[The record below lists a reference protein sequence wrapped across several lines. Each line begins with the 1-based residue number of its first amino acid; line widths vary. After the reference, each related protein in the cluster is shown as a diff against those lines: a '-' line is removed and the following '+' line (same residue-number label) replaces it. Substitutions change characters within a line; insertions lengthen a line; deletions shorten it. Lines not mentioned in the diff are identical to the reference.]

1 MEKRVDG
8 EESDGRFRELQE
20 QRMTVQKKTYTKW
33 MNSVFSKSG
42 EKVVLTDVFTE
53 LRTGVHLV
61 RLLELISGEKLP
73 TPSRRTLRVHC
84 LENNS
89 IAITFLKSK
98 IRVDLIGPEN
108 VVDGDRTLILGLI
121 WIIILRF
128 QIGNINIVEAGG
140 DASAARRSAKE
151 ALLIWCQ
158 RKTAGYTNVN
168 VQDFSGSW
176 RDGLAFNALIHA
188 HRPDLFD
195 YNRLRQDDPKRS
207 LTHAFALAEDE
218 FGIMQLLD
226 VEDVMVPHPDE
237 KSIMT
242 YVSLYY
248 HYFSKMKQGQTIQK
262 RIAKIV
268 DLLKELD
275 DMKGLYESMVS
286 DLLRWIKTKV
296 VELNDR
302 SFPNSLREMQH
313 LVAAFK
319 KYRTIE
325 KPPKYQERGAIEA
338 HLFDLRTKLRA
349 NNQRDYI
356 PPEGKTL
363 GDIERNWTL
372 LERAEHQRERVLQ
385 SALMRLEQLEQLA
398 QKFGRKA
405 TLRESYLED
414 TLQLIQQQDLGGLQ
428 RLEEAEIAARRLEA
442 LGADVLAHEPRFRA
456 LSEMAAVIER
466 DNYHSKVQVI
476 RRNVDIMNRW
486 KDLKQVLQE
495 QRAHVGDAA
504 NTFAVLRDIEL
515 ISMDLKELQA
525 QADSSDMGK
534 QLPDVVALLQKQ
546 DLIDTQIIS
555 LGETL
560 NAISSSSALKVKHK
574 GATKVQREL
583 KDLNS
588 HYNSLLGLSKN
599 RRKALEGQLK
609 LFEFFHDCE
618 EVEAWIYEKW
628 VLLQAA
634 SLGRDLSQIQQAIQ
648 NHKAL
653 EAEIQSQESLCSGV
667 VFRGQELCRGRHPN
681 ENDIQKWIRTLQKQW
696 QQLKEQVTIRKN
708 RLHAANVIKQYF
720 ADITEAS
727 SWLDDHK
734 PLLIDEDYGKD
745 EASSTALLQRHQ
757 RVEKE
762 MEAYSLEVKRLGE
775 QAKSA
780 AQLAPLTTETQQT
793 RMVHYSDSSD
803 GEDEKEKKAD
813 KGGKAVSKI
822 LPQEQAMIRFKYRG
836 PKLIWD
842 RGEILTIISREKDDK
857 LLLRDSRGNEQL
869 VSSTYIRELPVS
881 QEAPP
886 ETTNGVA
893 ESPKRKVSRPRRTR
907 SMRRGTAE
915 ISTSTLPDP
924 HFQKD
929 TIESTQNS
937 LEKDF
942 NRLYNLA
949 QSKNKILEDTARLHR
964 FYNACEEFE
973 SWMGDKENVLNTFSS
988 NSNNLEVVQ
997 AKYENFVTELASGRK
1012 QLDDITK
1019 FGDELLKQQ
1028 HSRKKDI
1035 QQRLG
1040 IVTRRWERIQ
1050 KLKDEMA
1057 HELLSSADVK
1067 SFLQTCQ
1074 EVQAQLQH
1082 RLAQLDTPDVG
1093 SSLSALQAEEHRQAQ
1108 AERDI
1113 EALERKIDY
1122 LKSVAKMKK
1131 DCSPAESAA
1140 IMEEVHAL
1148 EDLLRQLKAQAI
1160 QRQRMLE
1167 EARRLQLFQK
1177 ETRDLLMWAEATQEH
1192 LLEEETG
1199 SDVASAQ
1206 ALLKEN
1212 LDLKQEIKLQKAK
1225 LKDMERLGQ
1234 SLDVASGEKGGKDV
1248 QQTLTKLDHEWSQ
1261 LDKLW
1266 SSRNRRLEQGLEFQK
1281 LNMEADRIEA
1291 TISGHEARLKV
1302 RDLGDSVDSVHSLLS
1317 RQEELEALLEA
1328 LERSII
1334 LFQDKCQ
1341 ELISK
1346 RNFAAKEIQQRSK
1359 VIQDH
1364 FKRLKESCKLRR
1376 LELLASKKYQEFLRD
1391 AEEMLLWMDEKFEI
1405 AEDESYRD
1413 PTNILRKLKKHEA
1426 AEKEMQANA
1435 VRIDR
1440 LIETGEE
1447 MLAEDH
1453 YNTQSIQKKTQ
1464 EVHKRWIELQ
1474 RKMAERGDK
1483 LRQAGQQEQLME
1495 LLQDAK
1501 LKIEA
1506 IERML
1511 QNAIRGHDL
1520 RSSRQLLK
1528 EHKQLEEEAQELA
1541 EKINSIVT
1549 RAKNLATNHFDSQ
1562 RILKETDTYLKLFKS
1577 LENPLDHRRSQLE
1590 ADVDLY
1596 SFYHDVDLELNWISE
1611 HQPVADTTN
1620 YERSLVGA
1628 VSLFQKH
1635 KDLQAEVNAHSK
1647 YLQRVLDRGR
1657 AMARSNQWNGQEVQ
1671 QRCEQLIAKWE
1682 ELEESCKKRSGELN
1696 RAVTREQILLDC
1708 TELETLVSET
1718 SALVSTDYGKTELAT
1733 RSLIKQHEGVEGQIE
1748 VLAAQVD
1755 ELKSNV
1761 KQAVRVWG
1769 LEELNKPCNH
1779 IKSKLSELQHSATV
1793 REQRLRETL
1802 HLHEFKR
1809 ETSELEEWIAQ
1820 QTQIAA
1826 SNDLG
1831 SDYENAM
1838 QLRGRFEVFLKQ
1850 LEVGKE
1856 RMHTCEQLADK
1867 LIKSN
1872 HPESRFIR
1880 ETQNLL
1886 RESWDE
1892 LQDLSKDRKEKLR
1905 KSEKCHKF
1913 YKDLT
1918 DALGQIKERH
1928 KTIPEDIAKDLKGVQ
1943 SQLRKHEALVHE
1955 LAGTE
1960 QQLQELLDGT
1970 DAILGMCSP
1979 ELRVGLQELQQEVVE
1994 NWERLRMRMEQREEE
2009 LQSAKD
2015 RYMFLNT
2022 AQDYSLWCSQVLSW
2036 MKAEESIRDVATC
2049 DLQLFQHQQLWAE
2062 IVAREETFAQ
2072 AVSMG
2077 QGLLEN
2083 DIPNAREIQEKLKVL
2098 QEEREKLSDNWQLRQ
2113 KWLENTY
2120 LEQVF
2125 YRDTEYMEKI
2135 TNSQEIQLKNSD
2147 LGTTVDDVESL
2158 IKRHEAFEKLLHS
2171 QEDKMVA
2178 LQESAERLKTEGL
2191 TREKNSNVKNKLK
2204 ALQERRERIK
2214 DLSDKRRED
2223 LEVSKLHCIFSRD
2236 VSEAEEWITDRMNK
2250 IQEDSKMDMSNLQT
2264 KMKMLQKHQV
2274 FEAEIL
2280 AHGNII
2286 ESVQQAG
2293 NELVTM
2299 HHPKSKEIR
2308 QTVSALISH
2317 WEALKQELAVRGKV
2331 LEDNRDF
2338 LEFLQKVEQVEV
2350 WIRQKEV
2357 MINVGDVGEDYEHGQ
2372 QLLKKLSEF
2381 RGSGSGDVT
2390 VDDAHIKT
2398 INTLA
2403 ARLERQNSDELV
2415 TVKKR
2420 RQQLNERWRN
2430 FHGNLSSYKRKLEAA
2445 LEVHALI
2452 RELEEVRDRAGE
2464 KMLLL
2469 QGQGCGVDVES
2480 VENLIRRHE
2489 EMEREAR
2496 VIQERGAALEKE
2508 TKDRLKRH
2516 CDLSDKLSKKQEEV
2530 NIALVKLDKEI
2541 KRRKERLQESHQL
2554 QLFKANQRLLL
2565 DWTLKQSDE
2574 MVKKGL
2580 PKNKT
2585 EAESFI
2591 LEHHDWKAE
2600 IDARGDRID
2609 SVKSFGQNL
2618 VKSGHSDA
2626 AEIKEALRKL
2636 DDAKTMLTRA
2646 WEDRRKTLDQALK
2659 LQIFLGYADQTES
2672 WMSNREAFLINE
2684 DLGGSL
2690 SEVEAL
2696 QRKLALFENS
2706 LEAQMEQVSE
2716 VDRYAQQLIQANHYD
2731 SDNIKKRTKAILLR
2745 KERILEMSKSRRK
2758 ALEESLQ
2765 LQKFLEASY
2774 EISSWLNEKNSVAV
2788 DESWKD
2794 PINLQ
2799 AKLLKH
2805 QSFEAEILANRNRVQ
2820 AHIKDGDNMLA
2831 FSHPAK
2837 SKIKPRIK
2845 DVDDN
2850 WDQLLSNCKHKK
2862 TRLQQAYQALQFQR
2876 SLGDIEEWLGSVEVE
2891 VANDDYGGDL
2901 ASVSRLLK
2909 ALQGLEEMV
2918 DAHMEKVQG
2927 LVDTAK
2933 DFSSQG
2939 NFLADNIQQ
2948 RVWEVVNRYNGLA
2961 EPMQTRRETLESWQ
2975 LLFQFYRDLEDELLW
2990 IEDKLQATATKDW
3003 GTSLQSIQSI
3013 VKKHLVV
3020 MQEIENRTPLIMA
3033 VQEAG
3038 QNLVRGRHFA
3048 SREISEKLSGLK
3060 KNFDA
3065 LKKESA
3071 NKDRLLQQALKIQS
3085 FLSEVSQLE
3094 QWMEEQKPVLES
3106 CDYGK
3111 NEEATEAFLRKL
3123 DTVDLELESQR
3134 GKVEALL
3141 KTGTDLEKSQHPNSH
3156 LVSKSLEDMQGEF
3169 ETLLQLS
3176 GERRTEL
3183 ENQYNFYIFERDAR
3197 DLQTW
3202 LLSRKTIAE
3211 SDDYGKDLEGV
3222 EALQKKFED
3231 FSEEVGTL
3239 GQSKLSTVQ
3248 KLKQSVQSAD
3258 AQQKEKDLLKLWE
3271 DLNKAMKARAENL
3284 HSAREV
3290 HQFEHDLDELRIWMN
3305 EKEVALDSEE
3315 LKNDLLSVQ
3324 ALIRQ
3329 HEGLERDLAVI
3340 EEDVSRRKEEGKALV
3355 RRSPR
3360 VRDSLSKRL
3369 QEVEEIWR
3377 NLLEKANQ
3385 RRQRLQQAEAVQ
3397 RYLIE
3402 WREMMGWLK
3411 ETLSLMTGEG
3421 FGGKV
3426 KDLEQMIKKHDE
3438 YRTQIDRQ
3446 LDKSEMVK
3454 NDGRRLMEEGNSWS
3468 HELEERLAELKDLEV
3483 RVLEAWTER
3492 RAQYQ
3497 EDIELQQLQRELEQA
3512 EHWLNT
3518 YESAL
3523 RAEDYGES
3531 VSDVLD
3537 LMKKQEDL
3545 EAMIQAQSERFNALQ
3560 ARRTQ
3565 RENKMKEI
3573 QRGDSTDSSR
3583 DKPVRVTSLKR
3594 KPSERPA
3601 LPPRPLLTSPVLKNS
3616 DSPTPSRVPTPRSAL
3631 WESRSDKTDSPVVSR
3646 VAAGL
3651 RRKSSSDSD
3660 SVTSPDKPSTSGQDS
3675 PDSSS
3680 TAVYRPHYPHNASK
3694 VKHTTSSQDEVD
3706 TLRET
3711 ESFLKTIDKPK
3722 ITPRRQKPSTPD
3734 KELWGPPTSKP
3745 PEPPIKPSQSLSRSP
3760 QSLSRSP
3767 EPLSRSPEPLPRSP
3781 EPLSRSPE
3789 PLSKSPEPLSRSPEA
3804 LSRSPEPLPRSPQS
3818 LSRSPEPLSRSP
3830 ESPYIPP
3837 LTKPPSTNPP
3847 DPPSKVTELVDNQ
3860 DSEDRNL
3867 PQSTPPSVPQSS
3879 PQSFVS
3885 NPEPQASS
3893 SVESSIVFPAA
3904 STKIRAEDA
3913 KMEGT
3918 LEIKL
3923 KQGGNTGL
3931 DHWETVYALLE
3942 EETLNLFKD
3951 QDAASENCTRW
3962 PPINLAGA
3970 ICKDNPFYRRK
3981 EHTFKLM
3988 LSDGSHYLFAA
3999 SSQGEQQKWLKEL
4012 QECINPTVSS
4022 DNPGMKR
4029 ESSSESVEKSESVP
4043 VDTSD
4048 TQDQEK
4054 EDSTESCE
4062 TEREPPPKPPHTYY
4076 NKHKYPDGGES
4087 QDSVSVSQNIK
4098 GLQPPTFAPPPPPT
4112 QNQTENEAKAKNRS
4126 GFMKFFRK

>member
-1 MEKRVDG
+1 HSDSGDG

-33 MNSVFSKSG
+33 MNSVFSKNG
-42 EKVVLTDVFTE
+42 EKADLTDVYTE
-53 LRTGVHLV
+53 LRTGVPLV

-89 IAITFLKSK
+89 IAIHFLKTK
-98 IRVDLIGPEN
+98 IKVDLIGPEN
-108 VVDGDRTLILGLI
+108 IVDGDKTLILGLI

-128 QIGNINIVEAGG
+128 QIGAINIVEVGG
-140 DASAARRSAKE
+140 DGSGAQRSAKE

-158 RKTAGYTNVN
+158 RKTAGYANVN
-168 VQDFSGSW
+168 VQDFSSSW

-195 YNRLRQDDPKRS
+195 YNRLRQDDPMRN
-207 LTHAFALAEDE
+207 LTHAFTLAEDE

-248 HYFSKMKQGQTIQK
+248 HYFSKMKQGQTVQK

-275 DMKGLYESMVS
+275 DMKRIYESMVS

-296 VELNDR
+296 MELNDH

-313 LVAAFK
+313 LVSAFK
-319 KYRTIE
+319 TYRTIE

-338 HLFDLRTKLRA
+338 HLFNLRTKLRA
-349 NNQRDYI
+349 NNQWDYI

-363 GDIERNWTL
+363 GDIERNWTF
-372 LERAEHQRERVLQ
+372 LERAEHQRERALQ

-398 QKFGRKA
+398 QKFDRKA

-414 TLQLIQQQDLGGLQ
+414 TLHLIQQQDLGGLQ
-428 RLEEAEIAARRLEA
+428 RLEEAETAARKLEA
-442 LGADVLAHEPRFRA
+442 LGADVLAREPRFRT
-456 LSEMAAVIER
+456 LSQMAAVIEKQ
-466 DNYHSKVQVI
+466 NYHSKAQVI
-476 RRNVDIMNRW
+476 RRNMDIMNRW
-486 KDLKQVLQE
+486 KALQ
-495 QRAHVGDAA
+495 QRLQQQREHAGDAV

-515 ISMDLKELQA
+515 IYLDLRELQA
-525 QADSSDMGK
+525 QADYSDLGK

-546 DLIDTQIIS
+546 DLLDSQIIS

-560 NAISSSSALKVKHK
+560 NAMSSSALKVKHK
-574 GATKVQREL
+574 GATKVERGV
-583 KDLNS
+583 KDLNGQ
-588 HYNSLLGLSKN
+588 YNSLLVLSKN

-609 LFEFFHDCE
+609 LFEFFNDCE

-634 SLGRDLSQIQQAIQ
+634 SLGRDLIQIQQAIQ

-667 VFRGQELCRGRHPN
+667 LSRGQELCRGRHSN
-681 ENDIQKWIRTLQKQW
+681 ERDIQKWIQTLQKQW

-720 ADITEAS
+720 ADVTEAS
-727 SWLDDHK
+727 SWLDDRK

-745 EASSTALLQRHQ
+745 EASTTALLQRHQ
-757 RVEKE
+757 RLEKE
-762 MEAYSLEVKRLGE
+762 MEAYASEVKRLGE

-780 AQLAPLTTETQQT
+780 AQLAPLTTETKQS

-803 GEDEKEKKAD
+803 GEDETDKKAD
-813 KGGKAVSKI
+813 KGGKVLSKAI
-822 LPQEQAMIRFKYRG
+822 PQEQAMIRFRYRG
-836 PKLIWD
+836 PILTWE
-842 RGEILTIISREKDDK
+842 RGEILTIVSREKDDK
-857 LLLRDSRGNEQL
+857 FLLRDSRGHEQL
-869 VSSTYIRELPVS
+869 VSSTFIREMPS
-881 QEAPP
+881 SKAPP
-886 ETTNGVA
+886 EPTNGEP
-893 ESPKRKVSRPRRTR
+893 ESPKKKVSQPRRTR

-915 ISTSTLPDP
+915 ISTSSLPDP

-929 TIESTQNS
+929 TIESTQSS
-937 LEKDF
+937 LEQDF
-942 NRLYNLA
+942 NSLYNLA
-949 QSKNKILEDTARLHR
+949 QSKNKVLDDTARLHR

-973 SWMGDKENVLNTFSS
+973 SWMRDKENVLNTFNS
-988 NSNNLEVVQ
+988 NSNDLEVVQ
-997 AKYENFVTELASGRK
+997 AKYENFLTELASGRK

-1019 FGDELLKQQ
+1019 LGEELVKKQLSQ
-1028 HSRKKDI
+1028 KKEI
-1035 QQRLG
+1035 QLRLG
-1040 IVTRRWERIQ
+1040 IVTRRWEHIQ

-1074 EVQAQLQH
+1074 DVQAQLQD
-1082 RLAQLDTPDVG
+1082 RLVQLDTPDVG
-1093 SSLSALQAEEHRQAQ
+1093 SSPSALQAEEHRQAQ

-1113 EALERKIDY
+1113 EALERKIEY
-1122 LKSVAKMKK
+1122 LKSVAKMKQ

-1140 IMEEVHAL
+1140 IMEEVRAL
-1148 EDLLRQLKAQAI
+1148 EDLLRQLKAQAT
-1160 QRQRMLE
+1160 QRQQMLG
-1167 EARRLQLFQK
+1167 EARRLQFFQK
-1177 ETRDLLMWAEATQEH
+1177 ETRDLLLWAEAKKEH
-1192 LLEEETG
+1192 LLEEDTG

-1212 LDLKQEIKLQKAK
+1212 LDLKQEIELQRAK
-1225 LKDMERLGQ
+1225 LKDMEKLGQ
-1234 SLDVASGEKGGKDV
+1234 SLEVASGEKGAKDV
-1248 QQTLTKLDHEWSQ
+1248 QQTLTKLDNEWSQ

-1302 RDLGDSVDSVHSLLS
+1302 RDLGDSVDSVHSLLG

-1328 LERSII
+1328 LERSIN
-1334 LFQDKCQ
+1334 LFQDKSQ

-1346 RNFAAKEIQQRSK
+1346 RNFATKEIQQRSK
-1359 VIQDH
+1359 VIQDRY
-1364 FKRLKESCKLRR
+1364 KNLKESCKLRR
-1376 LELLASKKYQEFLRD
+1376 LDLLASKKYQEFLRD
-1391 AEEMLLWMDEKFEI
+1391 AEEMLLWIEEKFEI

-1426 AEKEMQANA
+1426 AEKEMQANQ
-1435 VRIDR
+1435 VRVDR
-1440 LIETGEE
+1440 LTETGEE
-1447 MLAEDH
+1447 ILAKDH
-1453 YNTQSIQKKTQ
+1453 FNSQSIQRKTQ
-1464 EVHKRWIELQ
+1464 EVRKRWTELQ

-1549 RAKNLATNHFDSQ
+1549 RAKHLATNHFDSQ
-1562 RILKETDTYLKLFKS
+1562 RILRETDTYLKLFKS
-1577 LENPLDHRRSQLE
+1577 LQKPLDHRRSQLE
-1590 ADVDLY
+1590 ADVALY

-1611 HQPVADTTN
+1611 HHPVADTTN
-1620 YERSLVGA
+1620 YGRSLAGA
-1628 VSLFQKH
+1628 VSLLQKH
-1635 KDLQAEVNAHSK
+1635 KDLQAEVNGHSQ

-1657 AMARSNQWNGQEVQ
+1657 AMARSNQWNGPEVQ
-1671 QRCEQLIAKWE
+1671 QRCEQLIAEWE
-1682 ELEESCKKRSGELN
+1682 DLEQLCEKRSGELN
-1696 RAVTREQILLDC
+1696 KAVTRELYVCGVLLDC
-1708 TELETLVSET
+1708 TELETLLSET

-1733 RSLIKQHEGVEGQIE
+1733 QSLIKQHKAVEGQIE

-1769 LEELNKPCNH
+1769 LEELNKPYNH
-1779 IKSKLSELQHSATV
+1779 MKSKLNEVQHSATV

-1809 ETSELEEWIAQ
+1809 ESAELEEWIAQ
-1820 QTQIAA
+1820 QIQIAA
-1826 SNDLG
+1826 SNDFG
-1831 SDYENAM
+1831 SDYENAL
-1838 QLRGRFEVFLKQ
+1838 QLCGRFEVFLKQ
-1850 LEVGKE
+1850 LEVGLE
-1856 RMHTCEQLADK
+1856 RMHTCEELADK

-1886 RESWDE
+1886 RKSWEE
-1892 LQDLSKDRKEKLR
+1892 LQDLSKDRKEMLR
-1905 KSEKCHKF
+1905 KSEECHKF

-1918 DALGQIKERH
+1918 DALRQIKERY
-1928 KTIPEDIAKDLKGVQ
+1928 KSIPDDIAKDLRGVL

-1970 DAILGMCSP
+1970 DTILDMCSP
-1979 ELRVGLQELQQEVVE
+1979 ELRVGLQELQREVVE
-1994 NWERLRMRMEQREEE
+1994 SWESLRMHMEQREEE
-2009 LQSAKD
+2009 LRSAKD
-2015 RYMFLNT
+2015 HYMFFNT
-2022 AQDYSLWCSQVLSW
+2022 AQDYSLWCSQVLSG

-2062 IVAREETFAQ
+2062 IVAREETYAQ
-2072 AVSMG
+2072 AESMG
-2077 QGLLEN
+2077 QELLEH
-2083 DIPNAREIQEKLKVL
+2083 DTSNAKEIQEKLKAL
-2098 QEEREKLSDNWQLRQ
+2098 QEEKEKLSDNWQSKQ
-2113 KWLENTY
+2113 KWLESTY

-2147 LGTTVDDVESL
+2147 LGTTVDDVETL
-2158 IKRHEAFEKLLHS
+2158 IKRHEAFEKLLNS

-2178 LQESAERLKTEGL
+2178 LQESAERLRTEGL
-2191 TREKNSNVKNKLK
+2191 NREKSSNIKNKLK
-2204 ALQERRERIK
+2204 ALQERREHIK

-2223 LEVSKLHCIFSRD
+2223 LEISKLLCIFNRD
-2236 VSEAEEWITDRMNK
+2236 VSEQEEWITDCMNK
-2250 IQEDSKMDMSNLQT
+2250 TQDSKIDMSDLQT
-2264 KMKMLQKHQV
+2264 KMKILQKHQV

-2280 AHGNII
+2280 AHRNII

-2293 NELVTM
+2293 NELVTLR
-2299 HHPKSKEIR
+2299 HPKSKEIK
-2308 QTVSALISH
+2308 QTVSALITH
-2317 WEALKQELAVRGKV
+2317 WEDLKQAVAARGKV

-2403 ARLERQNSDELV
+2403 ARLERQNSDELA
-2415 TVKKR
+2415 TVRKR
-2420 RQQLNERWRN
+2420 RQQLNERWSN

-2445 LEVHALI
+2445 LEIHALI

-2496 VIQERGAALEKE
+2496 VIQERGTALEKE
-2508 TKDRLKRH
+2508 TKDRLRRH
-2516 CDLSDKLSKKQEEV
+2516 CDLADKLSKKQEEV

-2565 DWTLKQSDE
+2565 DWTLKQSAE
-2574 MVKKGL
+2574 IVKKGL

-2591 LEHHDWKAE
+2591 LEHQNWKAE
-2600 IDARGDRID
+2600 IDARSERID

-2618 VKSGHSDA
+2618 VKSGHSDSV
-2626 AEIKEALRKL
+2626 EIKEALCKL
-2636 DDAKTMLTRA
+2636 EDAKTKLAQA
-2646 WEDRRKTLDQALK
+2646 WEDRKKTLDQALK

-2684 DLGGSL
+2684 DLGGSV

-2696 QRKLALFENS
+2696 QRKHALFENS
-2706 LEAQMEQVSE
+2706 LEAQMGQVAE
-2716 VDRYAQQLIQANHYD
+2716 VDRYAQQLIQAQHYD
-2731 SDNIKKRTKAILLR
+2731 SDNIKKKIKAILLR
-2745 KERILEMSKSRRK
+2745 KDKVLEMSKARRK

-2765 LQKFLEASY
+2765 LQKFLEGSY
-2774 EISSWLNEKNSVAV
+2774 EVSSWLNEKNSVAV
-2788 DESWKD
+2788 DESWRD

-2799 AKLLKH
+2799 AKLLKQ

-2820 AHIKDGDNMLA
+2820 TFIKEGDNMLA
-2831 FSHPAK
+2831 SSHPAK
-2837 SKIKPRIK
+2837 GKIKPRIK
-2845 DVDDN
+2845 DVDDS
-2850 WDQLLSNCKHKK
+2850 WDQLLSNCKEKK
-2862 TRLQQAYQALQFQR
+2862 LRLQQAYQALQFQR
-2876 SLGDIEEWLGSVEVE
+2876 SLDDIEEWLGTVEIE
-2891 VANDDYGGDL
+2891 VANKDYGKDL

-2939 NFLADNIQQ
+2939 NFLAENIQQ
-2948 RVWEVVNRYNGLA
+2948 RVWKVVNRYNGLA
-2961 EPMQTRRETLESWQ
+2961 EPLQARRETLESWQ

-2990 IEDKLQATATKDW
+2990 IQDKLQATATKDW
-3003 GTSLQSIQSI
+3003 GTSLQSIQAI
-3013 VKKHLVV
+3013 VKKHLVM
-3020 MQEIENRTPLIMA
+3020 MQEIESRTPLIMA

-3048 SREISEKLSGLK
+3048 SREISEKLAELK
-3060 KNFDA
+3060 KNFDT

-3071 NKDRLLQQALKIQS
+3071 NKDRQLQQALKIQT

-3094 QWMEEQKPVLES
+3094 QWMEEQRPVLES
-3106 CDYGK
+3106 KDYGK
-3111 NEEATEAFLRKL
+3111 SEEATEAFLRKL
-3123 DTVDLELESQR
+3123 DTVDLELESQC

-3156 LVSKSLEDMQGEF
+3156 LVNKSLEDMHGGF

-3176 GERRTEL
+3176 AQRRTEL
-3183 ENQYNFYIFERDAR
+3183 ENQYNLYVFEREAK
-3197 DLQTW
+3197 DLQNW
-3202 LLSRKTIAE
+3202 LLSRKTTAE
-3211 SDDYGKDLEGV
+3211 SEDFGQDLEGV

-3231 FSEEVGTL
+3231 FAEEVGTL
-3239 GQSKLSTVQ
+3239 GQNKLSTVQ
-3248 KLKQSVQSAD
+3248 KLKQTVQSSE
-3258 AQQKEKDLLKLWE
+3258 AQQKERDLLKLWE
-3271 DLNKAMKARAENL
+3271 DLNKTMKARAENL
-3284 HSAREV
+3284 RSAREV
-3290 HQFEHDLDELRIWMN
+3290 HQLDHDLDELRSWMN

-3315 LKNDLLSVQ
+3315 QENDLLSVQ

-3340 EEDVSRRKEEGKALV
+3340 EEGVSRRKEEGKALV
-3355 RRSPR
+3355 RKCPR
-3360 VRDSLSKRL
+3360 VRDSLSERL

-3377 NLLEKANQ
+3377 SLLEKANQ

-3397 RYLIE
+3397 RYLTE
-3402 WREMMGWLK
+3402 WRELMGWLK

-3421 FGGKV
+3421 VGGEV
-3426 KDLEQMIKKHDE
+3426 KDLEQLIKRHEE

-3446 LDKSEMVK
+3446 LYKSEMVQ
-3454 NDGRRLMEEGNSWS
+3454 NEGRRLMEEGNFMS
-3468 HELEERLAELKDLEV
+3468 HKLEDRLAELQDLEE
-3483 RVLEAWTER
+3483 RVLEAWAER

-3497 EDIELQQLQRELEQA
+3497 EDLELQQLQRELEQA

-3523 RAEDYGES
+3523 KAEDYGDS
-3531 VSDVLD
+3531 VSDVLE

-3560 ARRTQ
+3560 
-3565 RENKMKEI
+3565 REKKIKEI
-3573 QRGDSTDSSR
+3573 QSGGSR

-3594 KPSERPA
+3594 KPSDQPA
-3601 LPPRPLLTSPVLKNS
+3601 LPPLPLLTSPVLRNS
-3616 DSPTPSRVPTPRSAL
+3616 NSKSDNSSTPSRVPTARSAVPPRSSSGKN
-3631 WESRSDKTDSPVVSR
+3631 ESSVVSR
-3646 VAAGL
+3646 VASGL
-3651 RRKSSSDSD
+3651 RRNSSSDSD
-3660 SVTSPDKPSTSGQDS
+3660 TVTAPDKPSTSVLDS
-3675 PDSSS
+3675 PESSS
-3680 TAVYRPHYPHNASK
+3680 EISSAVYKLHYLHNAPK
-3694 VKHTTSSQDEVD
+3694 IDHTTSEDEVD
-3706 TLRET
+3706 TPRQT
-3711 ESFLKTIDKPK
+3711 EPSVKVITKPK
-3722 ITPRRQKPSTPD
+3722 ITPRFLKPSAPD
-3734 KELWGPPTSKP
+3734 KEMLGPPTSKP
-3745 PEPPIKPSQSLSRSP
+3745 PEPP
-3760 QSLSRSP
+3760 
-3767 EPLSRSPEPLPRSP
+3767 
-3781 EPLSRSPE
+3781 
-3789 PLSKSPEPLSRSPEA
+3789 SKDEEM
-3804 LSRSPEPLPRSPQS
+3804 
-3818 LSRSPEPLSRSP
+3818 
-3830 ESPYIPP
+3830 
-3837 LTKPPSTNPP
+3837 
-3847 DPPSKVTELVDNQ
+3847 VDNQ
-3860 DSEDRNL
+3860 TSVDKSL
-3867 PQSTPPSVPQSS
+3867 LSSTPPEKPQSS
-3879 PQSFVS
+3879 PLSD
-3885 NPEPQASS
+3885 PEVQTSTS
-3893 SVESSIVFPAA
+3893 TESPIGTTVA
-3904 STKIRAEDA
+3904 TKV
-3913 KMEGT
+3913 K
-3918 LEIKL
+3918 
-3923 KQGGNTGL
+3923 GL

-3962 PPINLAGA
+3962 PPITLAEA
-3970 ICKDNPFYRRK
+3970 VCKDNPYYRRK
-3981 EHTFKLM
+3981 ENTFKIM

-3999 SSQGEQQKWLKEL
+3999 SSQEEQQKWLKEL
-4012 QECINPTVSS
+4012 QNCTNSTVF
-4022 DNPGMKR
+4022 
-4029 ESSSESVEKSESVP
+4029 SEKLTQKQVEKAQSSVSLCQP
-4043 VDTSD
+4043 THL
-4048 TQDQEK
+4048 THKIPPQN
-4054 EDSTESCE
+4054 STESK
-4062 TEREPPPKPPHTYY
+4062 PPPKPPHTYY
-4076 NKHKYPDGGES
+4076 NKHRYPEGGEI
-4087 QDSVSVSQNIK
+4087 SVTQIVRSLQRN
-4098 GLQPPTFAPPPPPT
+4098 QPPPFAPPPPP
-4112 QNQTENEAKAKNRS
+4112 QNQAENGAKDKSKNRS
-4126 GFMKFFRK
+4126 ALMKFFKK

>member
-1 MEKRVDG
+1 MFKKGDG

-33 MNSVFSKSG
+33 MNSVFSKNG
-42 EKVVLTDVFTE
+42 EKVDLTDVYTE

-61 RLLELISGEKLP
+61 RLLELISGEKLH

-89 IAITFLKSK
+89 IAINFLKTK

-108 VVDGDRTLILGLI
+108 IVDGDRTLILGLI

-128 QIGNINIVEAGG
+128 QIGAINIVEAGG
-140 DASAARRSAKE
+140 DASGAQRSAKE

-158 RKTAGYTNVN
+158 RKTAGYANVN

-195 YNRLRQDDPKRS
+195 YNRLRQDDPMRN
-207 LTHAFALAEDE
+207 LTHAFILAEDE

-275 DMKGLYESMVS
+275 DMKRMYESMVS

-296 VELNDR
+296 MELNDR

-313 LVAAFK
+313 LVSAFK

-325 KPPKYQERGAIEA
+325 KPPKYQERGAMEA
-338 HLFDLRTKLRA
+338 HLFHLRTKLRA
-349 NNQRDYI
+349 NNQWDYI

-363 GDIERNWTL
+363 GDIERNWTF
-372 LERAEHQRERVLQ
+372 LERAEHQRERALQ

-398 QKFGRKA
+398 QKFDRKA

-414 TLQLIQQQDLGGLQ
+414 TLHLIQQQDLGGLQ
-428 RLEEAEIAARRLEA
+428 RLEEAETAARKLEA
-442 LGADVLAHEPRFRA
+442 LGADVLAREPRFRA
-456 LSEMAAVIER
+456 LSKMAAAIEKE
-466 DNYHSKVQVI
+466 NYHSKAQVI
-476 RRNVDIMNRW
+476 HRNMDIMNRW
-486 KDLKQVLQE
+486 KALQQLLQQ
-495 QRAHVGDAA
+495 QREHAGDAV

-515 ISMDLKELQA
+515 ISLDLRELQV
-525 QADSSDMGK
+525 QVDSSDLGK
-534 QLPDVVALLQKQ
+534 QLPGVVALLQKQ
-546 DLIDTQIIS
+546 DLLDTQIIS

-560 NAISSSSALKVKHK
+560 NAMSSSALKVKHK
-574 GATKVQREL
+574 GAIKVERGV

-588 HYNSLLGLSKN
+588 QYNSLLVLNKN
-599 RRKALEGQLK
+599 RKKALEGQLK
-609 LFEFFHDCE
+609 LFEFFYDCE

-667 VFRGQELCRGRHPN
+667 LSRGQELCRGRHPN
-681 ENDIQKWIRTLQKQW
+681 ERDIQKWIRTLQKQW

-708 RLHAANVIKQYF
+708 RLHGANVIKQYF
-720 ADITEAS
+720 ADVTEAS
-727 SWLDDHK
+727 SWLDDRK

-745 EASSTALLQRHQ
+745 EASTTALLQRHQ
-757 RVEKE
+757 RLEKE
-762 MEAYSLEVKRLGE
+762 MEAYVSEVKRLGE

-780 AQLAPLTTETQQT
+780 AQLAPLTTEAPQNK
-793 RMVHYSDSSD
+793 MVHYSDSSD
-803 GEDEKEKKAD
+803 GEDETDKKPD
-813 KGGKAVSKI
+813 KGGKVLSKHI
-822 LPQEQAMIRFKYRG
+822 PQEQAMIRFRYRG
-836 PKLIWD
+836 PKLTWE
-842 RGEILTIISREKDDK
+842 RGEILTIVSREKDDK
-857 LLLRDSRGNEQL
+857 FLLRDSKGNEQL
-869 VSSTYIRELPVS
+869 VSSTFIREMPSSKAPV
-881 QEAPP
+881 EPM
-886 ETTNGVA
+886 NGEP
-893 ESPKRKVSRPRRTR
+893 ESPKKKVSRPRRTR

-915 ISTSTLPDP
+915 ISTSSLPDP

-929 TIESTQNS
+929 TIESTQRR
-937 LEKDF
+937 LEQDF
-942 NRLYNLA
+942 NSLYNLA
-949 QSKNKILEDTARLHR
+949 QSKNKILDDTARLHR

-973 SWMGDKENVLNTFSS
+973 SWMGDKENVLNTFNS

-997 AKYENFVTELASGRK
+997 AKYENFLTELASGRK
-1012 QLDDITK
+1012 QLDDITHL
-1019 FGDELLKQQ
+1019 GEELVKKQ
-1028 HSRKKDI
+1028 HSQKKEI
-1035 QQRLG
+1035 QLRLG

-1074 EVQAQLQH
+1074 EVQAQLQG
-1082 RLAQLDTPDVG
+1082 RLVELDTPDVG
-1093 SSLSALQAEEHRQAQ
+1093 SSTSALKAEEHRQAQ

-1113 EALERKIDY
+1113 EALERKIEY
-1122 LKSVAKMKK
+1122 LKSVAKMKQ

-1148 EDLLRQLKAQAI
+1148 EDLLRQLKAQAT
-1160 QRQRMLE
+1160 QRHRMLE

-1177 ETRDLLMWAEATQEH
+1177 ETRDLLLWAEAKKEH
-1192 LLEEETG
+1192 LLEEDTG
-1199 SDVASAQ
+1199 SDVASSQ
-1206 ALLKEN
+1206 VLLKEN
-1212 LDLKQEIKLQKAK
+1212 LALKQEIELQRAK
-1225 LKDMERLGQ
+1225 LKDMEKLGK
-1234 SLDVASGEKGGKDV
+1234 SLEVASGEKGAKDV
-1248 QQTLTKLDHEWSQ
+1248 QQTLTKLDNEWSQ

-1302 RDLGDSVDSVHSLLS
+1302 RDLGDSVDSVHSLLG

-1328 LERSII
+1328 LERSIN
-1334 LFQDKCQ
+1334 LFQDKSQ

-1359 VIQDH
+1359 VIQDRY
-1364 FKRLKESCKLRR
+1364 KKLKESCKLRR
-1376 LELLASKKYQEFLRD
+1376 VDLLASKKYQEFLRD
-1391 AEEMLLWMDEKFEI
+1391 SEEMLLWIDEKFEI

-1426 AEKEMQANA
+1426 AEKEMQANQ
-1435 VRIDR
+1435 VRVDR
-1440 LIETGEE
+1440 LTETGEE
-1447 MLAEDH
+1447 MLLEDK
-1453 YNTQSIQKKTQ
+1453 YNSQSIQRKTR
-1464 EVHKRWIELQ
+1464 EVRKRWTELQ
-1474 RKMAERGDK
+1474 KKMAERGDK

-1549 RAKNLATNHFDSQ
+1549 RAKHLATNHFDSQ
-1562 RILKETDTYLKLFKS
+1562 RILRETDTYLKLFKS
-1577 LENPLDHRRSQLE
+1577 LQKPLDHRRSQLE
-1590 ADVDLY
+1590 ADVALY

-1611 HQPVADTTN
+1611 HHPVADTTN
-1620 YERSLVGA
+1620 YGRSLAGA
-1628 VSLFQKH
+1628 VSLLQKH
-1635 KDLQAEVNAHSK
+1635 KDLQAEVNGHSQ

-1671 QRCEQLIAKWE
+1671 QRCEQLIAEWEDLE
-1682 ELEESCKKRSGELN
+1682 ELCEKRSGELN
-1696 RAVTREQILLDC
+1696 KAVTREQILLDC
-1708 TELETLVSET
+1708 TELETLLSET

-1733 RSLIKQHEGVEGQIE
+1733 QSLMKQHEAVEGQIE

-1755 ELKSNV
+1755 ELKSSV

-1769 LEELNKPCNH
+1769 LEELNKPYNH

-1809 ETSELEEWIAQ
+1809 ESAELEEWIAQ

-1826 SNDLG
+1826 SNDFG
-1831 SDYENAM
+1831 SDYENAL
-1838 QLRGRFEVFLKQ
+1838 QLCGRFEVFLKQ
-1850 LEVGKE
+1850 LEVGLE
-1856 RMHTCEQLADK
+1856 RMHTCDKLAEK

-1886 RESWDE
+1886 RESWEE

-1905 KSEKCHKF
+1905 KSEECHKF

-1918 DALGQIKERH
+1918 DALRQIKERY
-1928 KTIPEDIAKDLKGVQ
+1928 KSIPDDIAKDLRGVL

-1955 LAGTE
+1955 LAGIE

-1970 DAILGMCSP
+1970 DGILGMCSP
-1979 ELRVGLQELQQEVVE
+1979 ELRVGLQERQQEVVE
-1994 NWERLRMRMEQREEE
+1994 SWEGLRMHTEQREEE
-2009 LQSAKD
+2009 LRSAKD

-2022 AQDYSLWCSQVLSW
+2022 AQDYSLWCSQVLSG

-2062 IVAREETFAQ
+2062 IVAREETYAQ
-2072 AVSMG
+2072 AESMG
-2077 QGLLEN
+2077 QELLEH
-2083 DIPNAREIQEKLKVL
+2083 DTSNAKEIQEKLKAL
-2098 QEEREKLSDNWQLRQ
+2098 QKEKEKLYDNWQSKQ
-2113 KWLENTY
+2113 KWLESTY

-2147 LGTTVDDVESL
+2147 LGTTVDDVETL
-2158 IKRHEAFEKLLHS
+2158 IKRHEAFEKLLNS

-2191 TREKNSNVKNKLK
+2191 NREKSSNIKNKLK

-2214 DLSDKRRED
+2214 DLSDKRSED
-2223 LEVSKLHCIFSRD
+2223 LEISKLLCIFNRD
-2236 VSEAEEWITDRMNK
+2236 VSEQEEWITDRMNK
-2250 IQEDSKMDMSNLQT
+2250 IQDSKLDMNDLQT
-2264 KMKMLQKHQV
+2264 KMKILQKHQV

-2293 NELVTM
+2293 NELVTL
-2299 HHPKSKEIR
+2299 HHPKSKEIK
-2308 QTVSALISH
+2308 QTVSALICH
-2317 WEALKQELAVRGKV
+2317 WDDLKQAVADRGKI

-2403 ARLERQNSDELV
+2403 ARLERQNSDELANV
-2415 TVKKR
+2415 RKR
-2420 RQQLNERWRN
+2420 RQQLNERWSN

-2445 LEVHALI
+2445 LEMHALI

-2496 VIQERGAALEKE
+2496 VIQERGTALEKE
-2508 TKDRLKRH
+2508 TKDRLRRH

-2541 KRRKERLQESHQL
+2541 KQRKERLQESHQL

-2565 DWTLKQSDE
+2565 DWTMKQSDE

-2591 LEHHDWKAE
+2591 LEHQNWKAE
-2600 IDARGDRID
+2600 IDARSERVD

-2618 VKSGHSDA
+2618 VKSGHSDS

-2636 DDAKTMLTRA
+2636 EDAKTKLAQT
-2646 WEDRRKTLDQALK
+2646 WEDRKKILDQALK

-2672 WMSNREAFLINE
+2672 WMSNREAFLVNE
-2684 DLGGSL
+2684 DLGGSV

-2696 QRKLALFENS
+2696 QRKHALFENS
-2706 LEAQMEQVSE
+2706 LEAQMEQVTE
-2716 VDRYAQQLIQANHYD
+2716 VDRYAQQLIQTQHYD
-2731 SDNIKKRTKAILLR
+2731 SDNIKKKIKAILLR
-2745 KERILEMSKSRRK
+2745 KDKVLEMSKARRK

-2765 LQKFLEASY
+2765 LQKFLEGSY
-2774 EISSWLNEKNSVAV
+2774 EVSSWLNEKNSVAL
-2788 DESWKD
+2788 DESWRD

-2820 AHIKDGDNMLA
+2820 ILVKEGDNMLA
-2831 FSHPAK
+2831 SSHPAQG
-2837 SKIKPRIK
+2837 KIKPRIK
-2845 DVDDN
+2845 DVDDS
-2850 WDQLLSNCKHKK
+2850 WDQLLSNCKEKK
-2862 TRLQQAYQALQFQR
+2862 LRLQQAYQGLQFQR
-2876 SLGDIEEWLGSVEVE
+2876 SLDDIEEWLRTVEVE
-2891 VANDDYGGDL
+2891 IANKNYGNDL

-2927 LVDTAK
+2927 LVDTSK

-2939 NFLADNIQQ
+2939 NFLAENIEQ

-2961 EPMQTRRETLESWQ
+2961 EPLQARRETLESWQ

-2990 IEDKLQATATKDW
+2990 IQDKLQATATKDW
-3003 GTSLQSIQSI
+3003 GTSLQSIQAI
-3013 VKKHLVV
+3013 VKKHLVM
-3020 MQEIENRTPLIMA
+3020 MQEIESRTPLIMA

-3048 SREISEKLSGLK
+3048 SREISEKLAELK
-3060 KNFDA
+3060 KSFDI

-3071 NKDRLLQQALKIQS
+3071 NKDRLLQQALKIQT

-3094 QWMEEQKPVLES
+3094 QWMEEQRPVLES
-3106 CDYGK
+3106 KDYGK
-3111 NEEATEAFLRKL
+3111 SEEATDTFLRKL

-3156 LVSKSLEDMQGEF
+3156 LVGKSLEDMHGGF
-3169 ETLLQLS
+3169 ETLMQLS
-3176 GERRTEL
+3176 TQRRTEL
-3183 ENQYNFYIFERDAR
+3183 ENQYNLYVFEREAK
-3197 DLQTW
+3197 DLQNW
-3202 LLSRKTIAE
+3202 LLSRKTTAE
-3211 SDDYGKDLEGV
+3211 SDDFGQDLEGV

-3231 FSEEVGTL
+3231 FAEEVNTL
-3239 GQSKLSTVQ
+3239 GQNKMSMAQ
-3248 KLKQSVQSAD
+3248 KLKHMVQSSE
-3258 AQQKEKDLLKLWE
+3258 AQQKERDLLKLWE

-3284 HSAREV
+3284 CSAREV
-3290 HQFEHDLDELRIWMN
+3290 HQFDHDLDELRSWMN

-3315 LKNDLLSVQ
+3315 QENDLLSVL

-3340 EEDVSRRKEEGKALV
+3340 EEDVSRRKDEGKALV
-3355 RRSPR
+3355 RKCPR
-3360 VRDSLSKRL
+3360 VRDSLSERL
-3369 QEVEEIWR
+3369 QEVEEIWSS
-3377 NLLEKANQ
+3377 LLEKANQ

-3397 RYLIE
+3397 RYLTE
-3402 WREMMGWLK
+3402 WRELMGWLK
-3411 ETLSLMTGEG
+3411 ETLSLVTGEG
-3421 FGGKV
+3421 VGGEV
-3426 KDLEQMIKKHDE
+3426 KDLEQIIKRHEE

-3446 LDKSEMVK
+3446 LDKSETVK
-3454 NDGRRLMEEGNSWS
+3454 NEGRRLMEEGNFMS
-3468 HELEERLAELKDLEV
+3468 HELEDRLAELQDLEV
-3483 RVLEAWTER
+3483 RVLEAWAER

-3497 EDIELQQLQRELEQA
+3497 EDLELQQLQRELEQA

-3523 RAEDYGES
+3523 KAEDYGDS
-3531 VSDVLD
+3531 VSDVLE

-3560 ARRTQ
+3560 ARKIQ
-3565 RENKMKEI
+3565 REKKIKEI
-3573 QRGDSTDSSR
+3573 QSGGSR
-3583 DKPVRVTSLKR
+3583 DMPTRVTSLKR
-3594 KPSERPA
+3594 LTSEKPA
-3601 LPPRPLLTSPVLKNS
+3601 LPPRPSLSSPVSRNS
-3616 DSPTPSRVPTPRSAL
+3616 DDKSGNSSTPSRVPTARSAIPRRSSSGKN
-3631 WESRSDKTDSPVVSR
+3631 ESSVASR
-3646 VAAGL
+3646 VASGL
-3651 RRKSSSDSD
+3651 RRNNSSDSD
-3660 SVTSPDKPSTSGQDS
+3660 AVTARDKPSTSVLDS
-3675 PDSSS
+3675 PESSPETYS
-3680 TAVYRPHYPHNASK
+3680 AVYKPHYLHNAPK
-3694 VKHTTSSQDEVD
+3694 IDHTTSEDEVD
-3706 TLRET
+3706 TPKQT
-3711 ESFLKTIDKPK
+3711 ESSVKVITKPK
-3722 ITPRRQKPSTPD
+3722 IIPRRLKLSTPD
-3734 KELWGPPTSKP
+3734 KEILEAPTSKP
-3745 PEPPIKPSQSLSRSP
+3745 PEPP
-3760 QSLSRSP
+3760 
-3767 EPLSRSPEPLPRSP
+3767 
-3781 EPLSRSPE
+3781 
-3789 PLSKSPEPLSRSPEA
+3789 SKDEEM
-3804 LSRSPEPLPRSPQS
+3804 
-3818 LSRSPEPLSRSP
+3818 
-3830 ESPYIPP
+3830 
-3837 LTKPPSTNPP
+3837 
-3847 DPPSKVTELVDNQ
+3847 VDNQ
-3860 DSEDRNL
+3860 TSEDKSL
-3867 PQSTPPSVPQSS
+3867 LSSTPPEKPQSPPPSSLSDSEVQISTTKS
-3879 PQSFVS
+3879 PTGTNV
-3885 NPEPQASS
+3885 A
-3893 SVESSIVFPAA
+3893 
-3904 STKIRAEDA
+3904 TKIRAGPA

-3923 KQGGNTGL
+3923 KQGGNKGL

-3962 PPINLAGA
+3962 PPITLAEA
-3970 ICKDNPFYRRK
+3970 VCKDNPYYRRK
-3981 EHTFKLM
+3981 ENTFKIM

-3999 SSQGEQQKWLKEL
+3999 SSQEEQQKWLKEL
-4012 QECINPTVSS
+4012 QNCTNSAT
-4022 DNPGMKR
+4022 
-4029 ESSSESVEKSESVP
+4029 SSESPGINTEASRESTEQRESVP
-4043 VDTSD
+4043 ADTSD
-4048 TQDQEK
+4048 TQDSTTKSNQEK

-4076 NKHKYPDGGES
+4076 NKHRYPDGGES
-4087 QDSVSVSQNIK
+4087 QDSVSLTQSVRSLQRN
-4098 GLQPPTFAPPPPPT
+4098 QPPPFAPPPPP
-4112 QNQTENEAKAKNRS
+4112 QNQAENGAKDKSKNRS
-4126 GFMKFFRK
+4126 VFMKFFKK

>member
-1 MEKRVDG
+1 MSKQGDG

-33 MNSVFSKSG
+33 MNSVFSKNG
-42 EKVVLTDVFTE
+42 EKVELTDVYTE

-73 TPSRRTLRVHC
+73 NPSRRTLRVHC

-89 IAITFLKSK
+89 IAINFLKTK
-98 IRVDLIGPEN
+98 IKVDLIGPEN

-128 QIGNINIVEAGG
+128 QIGAINIVEASG
-140 DASAARRSAKE
+140 DASGAQRSARE

-158 RKTAGYTNVN
+158 RKTAGYANVN

-207 LTHAFALAEDE
+207 LTHAFVLAEEE

-275 DMKGLYESMVS
+275 DMKRMYESMVS
-286 DLLRWIKTKV
+286 DLLRWIKTMIM
-296 VELNDR
+296 ELNDR

-313 LVAAFK
+313 LVSAFK

-338 HLFDLRTKLRA
+338 HLFNLRTKLRA
-349 NNQRDYI
+349 NNQWDYI

-363 GDIERNWTL
+363 GDIERSWTL
-372 LERAEHQRERVLQ
+372 LERAEHQRERALQ
-385 SALMRLEQLEQLA
+385 GALMRLEQLEQLA

-428 RLEEAEIAARRLEA
+428 RLEEAETAARKLEA
-442 LGADVLAHEPRFRA
+442 LGTDVLAREPRFRA
-456 LSEMAAVIER
+456 LSKMAAVIEKE
-466 DNYHSKVQVI
+466 NYHSKTQVT
-476 RRNVDIMNRW
+476 RRNDNIMNQW
-486 KDLKQVLQE
+486 QTLQQLLQQ
-495 QRAHVGDAA
+495 QREHAGDAV

-515 ISMDLKELQA
+515 ISVDLRELQA
-525 QADSSDMGK
+525 QVDSSDIGK
-534 QLPDVVALLQKQ
+534 QLPEVVVLLQKQ
-546 DLIDTQIIS
+546 DLLDTQIIS
-555 LGETL
+555 LGESL
-560 NAISSSSALKVKHK
+560 NAISSSALKVKHK
-574 GATKVQREL
+574 GATKVERGV

-588 HYNSLLGLSKN
+588 QYNSLLVRNKN

-609 LFEFFHDCE
+609 LFEFFYDCE

-648 NHKAL
+648 KHKAL

-667 VFRGQELCRGRHPN
+667 LSRGQELCRGRHTN
-681 ENDIQKWIRTLQKQW
+681 ERDIQKWIRTLQKQW
-696 QQLKEQVTIRKN
+696 QQLKDQVTIRKN

-720 ADITEAS
+720 ADVTEAS
-727 SWLDDHK
+727 SWLDDRK
-734 PLLIDEDYGKD
+734 PLLTDEDYGKD
-745 EASSTALLQRHQ
+745 EASTTALLQRHQ
-757 RVEKE
+757 RLEKE
-762 MEAYSLEVKRLGE
+762 MEAYASEVKRLGE

-780 AQLAPLTTETQQT
+780 AQLAPLTTEIQQS

-803 GEDEKEKKAD
+803 GEDGKDKKAD
-813 KGGKAVSKI
+813 KGGKVLSKVV
-822 LPQEQAMIRFKYRG
+822 PQEQAMIRFRFRG
-836 PKLIWD
+836 PIVNWD
-842 RGEILTIISREKDDK
+842 RGEILTIVSREKDDRF
-857 LLLRDSRGNEQL
+857 LLRDNKGNEQL
-869 VSSTYIRELPVS
+869 VSPTYIKEMPS
-881 QEAPP
+881 SNAPP
-886 ETTNGVA
+886 ETANGEA
-893 ESPKRKVSRPRRTR
+893 ESPKKKVSRPRRTR

-915 ISTSTLPDP
+915 ISSSSLPDP

-929 TIESTQNS
+929 TIESTQSS
-937 LEKDF
+937 LEQDF
-942 NRLYNLA
+942 NSLYNLA
-949 QSKNKILEDTARLHR
+949 QSKNKILDDTAQLHR
-964 FYNACEEFE
+964 FFNACEEFE
-973 SWMGDKENVLNTFSS
+973 SWMGDKENVLNTFGS

-997 AKYENFVTELASGRK
+997 AKYENFLTELASGRK

-1019 FGDELLKQQ
+1019 LGEELVKKQ
-1028 HSRKKDI
+1028 HSKKKEI
-1035 QQRLG
+1035 QLRLG
-1040 IVTRRWERIQ
+1040 IVTRRWEHIQ
-1050 KLKDEMA
+1050 ELKDEMA

-1074 EVQAQLQH
+1074 EVQAQLQD
-1082 RLAQLDTPDVG
+1082 RLVQLDTPDVG
-1093 SSLSALQAEEHRQAQ
+1093 SSSSALQTEEQRQAQ

-1113 EALERKIDY
+1113 EALERKIEY
-1122 LKSVAKMKK
+1122 LKSVAKMKQ

-1140 IMEEVHAL
+1140 IMEEVRAL

-1167 EARRLQLFQK
+1167 EARRLQRFQK
-1177 ETRDLLMWAEATQEH
+1177 ETRDLLLWGEATKEH
-1192 LLEEETG
+1192 LLEDDTG

-1206 ALLKEN
+1206 ALLKEH
-1212 LDLKQEIKLQKAK
+1212 LDLKQEIELQRAK
-1225 LKDMERLGQ
+1225 LKDMEKLGQ
-1234 SLDVASGEKGGKDV
+1234 SLASGDKGAKDV
-1248 QQTLTKLDHEWSQ
+1248 HQTLSKLDNEWSQ

-1266 SSRNRRLEQGLEFQK
+1266 SSRNRRLEQALEFQK

-1302 RDLGDSVDSVHSLLS
+1302 KDLGDSVDSVHSLLG

-1328 LERSII
+1328 LERSIN
-1334 LFQDKCQ
+1334 LFQDKSQ

-1346 RNFAAKEIQQRSK
+1346 RNFAAKEIQERSK
-1359 VIQDH
+1359 VIQDR
-1364 FKRLKESCKLRR
+1364 FKKLKESCKLRR
-1376 LELLASKKYQEFLRD
+1376 LDLLASQKYQEFLRD
-1391 AEEMLLWMDEKFEI
+1391 AEEVLLWIEEKFEI

-1426 AEKEMQANA
+1426 AEKEMQANQ

-1440 LIETGEE
+1440 LTETGEE
-1447 MLAEDH
+1447 MLGEDH
-1453 YNTQSIQKKTQ
+1453 YNSQSIQRKTR
-1464 EVHKRWIELQ
+1464 EVRKRWTELQ
-1474 RKMAERGDK
+1474 KKMAERGDK

-1549 RAKNLATNHFDSQ
+1549 RAKHLATNHFDSQ
-1562 RILKETDTYLKLFKS
+1562 RILRETDTYLKLFKS
-1577 LENPLDHRRSQLE
+1577 LQKPLDHRRSQLE
-1590 ADVDLY
+1590 ADVALY

-1611 HQPVADTTN
+1611 HHPVADTTN
-1620 YERSLVGA
+1620 YERSLAGA
-1628 VSLFQKH
+1628 VSLLQKH
-1635 KDLQAEVNAHSK
+1635 KDLQAEVNAHSQ
-1647 YLQRVLDRGR
+1647 YLKRVLDRGR

-1671 QRCEQLIAKWE
+1671 ERCEELSAEWE
-1682 ELEESCKKRSGELN
+1682 DLEEMCEKRSGELN
-1696 RAVTREQILLDC
+1696 KAVTREQILLDC
-1708 TELETLVSET
+1708 TELETLLSET

-1733 RSLIKQHEGVEGQIE
+1733 QSLIKQHEAVEGQIE

-1779 IKSKLSELQHSATV
+1779 IKSKLNEVQHSAKV

-1809 ETSELEEWIAQ
+1809 ESAELDEWIAQ
-1820 QTQIAA
+1820 QRQIAA

-1831 SDYENAM
+1831 SDYENAL
-1838 QLRGRFEVFLKQ
+1838 QLCGRFEVFLKQ
-1850 LEVGKE
+1850 LEVGLE

-1880 ETQNLL
+1880 ETQNQL
-1886 RESWDE
+1886 RESWEE
-1892 LQDLSKDRKEKLR
+1892 LQDLSKGRKEKLR
-1905 KSEKCHKF
+1905 KSEECHKF

-1918 DALGQIKERH
+1918 DALRNIKERN
-1928 KTIPEDIAKDLKGVQ
+1928 KSIPDDIAKDLKGVQ

-1970 DAILGMCSP
+1970 DDILDMCSP
-1979 ELRVGLQELQQEVVE
+1979 ELKERLQELQQEVVE
-1994 NWERLRMRMEQREEE
+1994 SWESLRMHMEQREEE
-2009 LQSAKD
+2009 LRAAKG

-2022 AQDYSLWCSQVLSW
+2022 AQDYSLWCSQVLSG

-2062 IVAREETFAQ
+2062 IVAREETYAQ

-2077 QGLLEN
+2077 QNLLEH
-2083 DIPNAREIQEKLKVL
+2083 DIPNAKEIKEKLKAL
-2098 QEEREKLSDNWQLRQ
+2098 QEEKEKLSDNWQSKQ

-2135 TNSQEIQLKNSD
+2135 SNSQEIQLKNSD
-2147 LGTTVDDVESL
+2147 LGTTVDNVETL
-2158 IKRHEAFEKLLHS
+2158 IKRHEAFEKLLNS

-2191 TREKNSNVKNKLK
+2191 KREKSSNIKNKLK

-2214 DLSDKRRED
+2214 DLSDKRSED
-2223 LEVSKLHCIFSRD
+2223 LEISKLLCIFNRD
-2236 VSEAEEWITDRMNK
+2236 VSEQEEWITDRMNK

-2264 KMKMLQKHQV
+2264 KMKILQKHQV

-2280 AHGNII
+2280 AHGKII

-2293 NELVTM
+2293 NELVNM
-2299 HHPKSKEIR
+2299 RHPKSKEIK

-2317 WEALKQELAVRGKV
+2317 WEALKQAVAVRGKA

-2403 ARLERQNSDELV
+2403 ARLERQNSDELA

-2420 RQQLNERWRN
+2420 RQQLNERWSN

-2445 LEVHALI
+2445 LEIHALI

-2469 QGQGCGVDVES
+2469 QGQSYGVDVES

-2496 VIQERGAALEKE
+2496 VIQERGTALEKE
-2508 TKDRLKRH
+2508 TKDRLRRH
-2516 CDLSDKLSKKQEEV
+2516 CDLADKLSKKQEEV

-2541 KRRKERLQESHQL
+2541 KRRKVRLQESHGL
-2554 QLFKANQRLLL
+2554 QMFKANQRLLL
-2565 DWTLKQSDE
+2565 DLTLKQSDE

-2580 PKNKT
+2580 PKNKK

-2591 LEHHDWKAE
+2591 LEHKNWKAE
-2600 IDARGDRID
+2600 IDARAERIN
-2609 SVKSFGQNL
+2609 SVKSSGENL
-2618 VKSGHSDA
+2618 VKSGHSDS

-2636 DDAKTMLTRA
+2636 EDAKTKLSQA
-2646 WEDRRKTLDQALK
+2646 WEDRKKTLDQALQ
-2659 LQIFLGYADQTES
+2659 LQIFLGYVDQTES

-2684 DLGGSL
+2684 DLGGSV

-2696 QRKLALFENS
+2696 QRKHALFENS
-2706 LEAQMEQVSE
+2706 LEAQMGQVAE
-2716 VDRYAQQLIQANHYD
+2716 VDKYAQQLIKAQHYD
-2731 SDNIKKRTKAILLR
+2731 SDNIKKKIKTILLR
-2745 KERILEMSKSRRK
+2745 KDKVLEMSKSRRK

-2765 LQKFLEASY
+2765 LQKFLEGSY
-2774 EISSWLNEKNSVAV
+2774 EVSSWLNEKNSVAL
-2788 DESWKD
+2788 DESWRD

-2820 AHIKDGDNMLA
+2820 NLMKEGNNMLTS
-2831 FSHPAK
+2831 SHPAK
-2837 SKIKPRIK
+2837 GKIKPRIK
-2845 DVDDN
+2845 DVDDS
-2850 WDQLLSNCKHKK
+2850 WDQLLSNCKEKK
-2862 TRLQQAYQALQFQR
+2862 LRLQQAYQALQFQR
-2876 SLGDIEEWLGSVEVE
+2876 SLDDIEEWLGSVEVD
-2891 VANDDYGGDL
+2891 VANKDYGSDL
-2901 ASVSRLLK
+2901 ASVNRLLK

-2927 LVDTAK
+2927 LVDTAQ
-2933 DFSSQG
+2933 DFSTQG
-2939 NFLADNIQQ
+2939 NFLAENIQQ
-2948 RVWEVVNRYNGLA
+2948 RVLGVVNRYNGLA
-2961 EPMQTRRETLESWQ
+2961 EPLQARRETLESWQ

-2990 IEDKLQATATKDW
+2990 IQDKLQATAVKDW
-3003 GTSLQSIQSI
+3003 GTSLHSIQAI

-3020 MQEIENRTPLIMA
+3020 MQEIESRTPLILA

-3048 SREISEKLSGLK
+3048 SREISEKLAELK
-3060 KNFDA
+3060 KNFDT

-3071 NKDRLLQQALKIQS
+3071 NKDRQLQQALKIQT

-3094 QWMEEQKPVLES
+3094 QWMDEQRPVLES
-3106 CDYGK
+3106 KDYGK
-3111 NEEATEAFLRKL
+3111 SEEATEAFIRKI

-3141 KTGTDLEKSQHPNSH
+3141 KTGTDLEKTQHPNSH
-3156 LVSKSLEDMQGEF
+3156 LVSKSLEDMHGGF

-3176 GERRTEL
+3176 AQRRKEL
-3183 ENQYNFYIFERDAR
+3183 ENQYNLYVFEREAK
-3197 DLQTW
+3197 DLQNW
-3202 LLSRKTIAE
+3202 LLSRKTTAE
-3211 SDDYGKDLEGV
+3211 SDDFGQDLEGV

-3231 FSEEVGTL
+3231 FAEEVGTL
-3239 GQSKLSTVQ
+3239 GQSKLSTAQ
-3248 KLKQSVQSAD
+3248 KLKQTVQSSE

-3290 HQFEHDLDELRIWMN
+3290 HQFDHDLDELRSWMN

-3315 LKNDLLSVQ
+3315 QENDLLSVQ

-3340 EEDVSRRKEEGKALV
+3340 EEDVSRRKKEGKALV
-3355 RRSPR
+3355 RRHPQ
-3360 VRDSLSKRL
+3360 VKDSLSERL
-3369 QEVEEIWR
+3369 QEVEEIWSS
-3377 NLLEKANQ
+3377 LLEKANQ

-3397 RYLIE
+3397 RYLTE
-3402 WREMMGWLK
+3402 WRELMGWLK
-3411 ETLSLMTGEG
+3411 ETLSLMTGDG
-3421 FGGKV
+3421 VGGEV
-3426 KDLEQMIKKHDE
+3426 KDLEQLIKRHEE

-3454 NDGRRLMEEGNSWS
+3454 NEGRRLMEEGNFMS
-3468 HELEERLAELKDLEV
+3468 HELEDRLAELKELGE
-3483 RVLEAWTER
+3483 RVQEAWAER

-3497 EDIELQQLQRELEQA
+3497 DELELQQLQRELEQA

-3523 RAEDYGES
+3523 RAEEYGDS
-3531 VSDVLD
+3531 VSDVLE

-3560 ARRTQ
+3560 ARKIQ
-3565 RENKMKEI
+3565 REKKIKEI
-3573 QRGDSTDSSR
+3573 WRGSSTDSSR

-3594 KPSERPA
+3594 KPSEQPA
-3601 LPPRPLLTSPVLKNS
+3601 LTPRPSLTSSIRRNS
-3616 DSPTPSRVPTPRSAL
+3616 DGKSDDSSTPSRVPTARSAIL
-3631 WESRSDKTDSPVVSR
+3631 RRNSSGKNDSSVVSR
-3646 VAAGL
+3646 VASGL
-3651 RRKSSSDSD
+3651 RRNSSNSEI
-3660 SVTSPDKPSTSGQDS
+3660 VTVPDKPSTSVPDS
-3675 PDSSS
+3675 PDDDSEISS
-3680 TAVYRPHYPHNASK
+3680 AMYKLHYLHNTPK
-3694 VKHTTSSQDEVD
+3694 IDHTTSEDEVD
-3706 TLRET
+3706 TLRHSET
-3711 ESFLKTIDKPK
+3711 AFNVITKPT
-3722 ITPRRQKPSTPD
+3722 ITPRHLKPSTPD
-3734 KELWGPPTSKP
+3734 REMLVPPMSKP
-3745 PEPPIKPSQSLSRSP
+3745 PEPP
-3760 QSLSRSP
+3760 
-3767 EPLSRSPEPLPRSP
+3767 
-3781 EPLSRSPE
+3781 
-3789 PLSKSPEPLSRSPEA
+3789 SKDEE
-3804 LSRSPEPLPRSPQS
+3804 
-3818 LSRSPEPLSRSP
+3818 
-3830 ESPYIPP
+3830 IV
-3837 LTKPPSTNPP
+3837 N
-3847 DPPSKVTELVDNQ
+3847 NQ
-3860 DSEDRNL
+3860 TSEDKNFPL
-3867 PQSTPPSVPQSS
+3867 STPPEKTHSS
-3879 PQSFVS
+3879 PPASLSDPEEIQTSFS
-3885 NPEPQASS
+3885 I
-3893 SVESSIVFPAA
+3893 ESPIETTVA
-3904 STKIRAEDA
+3904 TKIGAGRA
-3913 KMEGT
+3913 KMDGT

-3923 KQGGNTGL
+3923 KQGGNKGL

-3962 PPINLAGA
+3962 PPITLTGA
-3970 ICKDNPFYRRK
+3970 VCKDNPYYRRK
-3981 EHTFKLM
+3981 ENTFKIM

-3999 SSQGEQQKWLKEL
+3999 FSQEEKQKWLNEI
-4012 QECINPTVSS
+4012 QNCINPAVSS
-4022 DNPGMKR
+4022 QESLGINTEASR
-4029 ESSSESVEKSESVP
+4029 ESTEQREPVP
-4043 VDTSD
+4043 ADTSD
-4048 TQDQEK
+4048 THDSTTKSNQEK

-4076 NKHKYPDGGES
+4076 NKHRYPEGGES
-4087 QDSVSVSQNIK
+4087 QDSVSVTQSVRSLQRN
-4098 GLQPPTFAPPPPPT
+4098 QPPSYAPPPPP
-4112 QNQTENEAKAKNRS
+4112 QNQAENGVKDKSKNKNV
-4126 GFMKFFRK
+4126 FMKFFKK